1 MKSVGPTVFLM
12 QASGTPLQDAWDLP
26 VICSLRHL
34 GCHYHNTLFIIG
46 TLSLS
51 ALLISDGVF
60 SQSLAGARLVVR
72 RSGGLCLTITPPL
85 KLVAK
90 YCTMRRQLPE
100 GHRVIPNVKD
110 S

>member
-72 RSGGLCLTITPPL
+72 RSGGYSTCVPRPALYMGSEDLNSGSHTAHALTHMSAAL
-85 KLVAK
+85 
-90 YCTMRRQLPE
+90 
-100 GHRVIPNVKD
+100 
-110 S
+110 